1 MPDQGG
7 TVTDPTPYAGEERRD
22 SDRVL
27 ADLERRIDAK
37 LDEHE
42 AATQAR
48 AAALELRIDGKL
60 DAIRADVT
68 AQIGRV
74 VERLDQL
81 TGQVGTIER
90 DKIIA
95 DARAEGRQ
103 EALRDIAEGTSPSR
117 PAPLLGE
124 PRGWDRLAAWLT
136 QWSPWQA
143 ILLAA
148 LVVGGP
154 TVAGPAMERLLS
166 VMLPTAQ
173 VELAPD
179 PSSVEESERPGGPG
193 AGGTASA
200 PSGQP

>member
-1 MPDQGG
+1 MPDQGD

-103 EALRDIAEGTSPSR
+103 EALRDIAEGTSPGR
-117 PAPLLGE
+117 PLLLSE

-154 TVAGPAMERLLS
+154 TVAGPAMERLLDTF
-166 VMLPTAQ
+166 LPATATTQ
-173 VELAPD
+173 HEASPPAPRLETSD
-179 PSSVEESERPGGPG
+179 PGTVGGVSTQP
-193 AGGTASA
+193 SA
-200 PSGQP
+200 QP